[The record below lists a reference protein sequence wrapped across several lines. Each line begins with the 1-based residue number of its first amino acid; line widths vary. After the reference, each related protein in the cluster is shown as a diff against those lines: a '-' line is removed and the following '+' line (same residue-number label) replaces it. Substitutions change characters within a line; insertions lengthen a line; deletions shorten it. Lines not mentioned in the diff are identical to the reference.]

1 MREPKFRKKSSKKL
15 KSKHF
20 RKKHSMRRTMKSK
33 RRGGFPPQNQQNQQ
47 NKPTNPEPIRPS
59 RQKASLQRPPSP
71 DKNDD
76 KNDDNDDKNDDNND
90 NNDNNNNNNNN
101 NRQGGRYGISFFH
114 GPKKPQNSV
123 ANEELYKPLLGE
135 HHTKNAK
142 TSKTS
147 NPFID
152 RLQKTMRFFH
162 KKQEKKQGKK
172 R

>member
-1 MREPKFRKKSSKKL
+1 MPPDPQPITPFRERD
-15 KSKHF
+15 
-20 RKKHSMRRTMKSK
+20 RRP
-33 RRGGFPPQNQQNQQ
+33 R
-47 NKPTNPEPIRPS
+47 
-59 RQKASLQRPPSP
+59 QRPPSP
-71 DKNDD
+71 Q
-76 KNDDNDDKNDDNND
+76 
-90 NNDNNNNNNNN
+90 
-101 NRQGGRYGISFFH
+101 QGGRYGIGFFH
-114 GPKKPQNSV
+114 EPKKTKPRNSV

-147 NPFID
+147 NPFMD